1 MIFRLNNY
9 MKVNLTITK
18 ENINSGIRAMP
29 GACPIANSITESVNN
44 ITYVSVLPY
53 DATIKVKKG
62 NKLEAYRAIMPKI
75 GNNFVKK
82 FDMGADVAPFK
93 LNINF
98 KKISLDQVGLY

>member
-1 MIFRLNNY
+1 
-9 MKVNLTITK
+9 MKVNLNVTQQ
-18 ENINSGIRAMP
+18 NINSGIKAMP
-29 GACPIANSITESVNN
+29 GVCPIANAITESVNH

-53 DATIKVKKG
+53 DATIKVKQG
-62 NKLEAYRAIMPKI
+62 NKLQAYRAIMPKI

-82 FDMGADVAPFK
+82 FDCGADVAPFK